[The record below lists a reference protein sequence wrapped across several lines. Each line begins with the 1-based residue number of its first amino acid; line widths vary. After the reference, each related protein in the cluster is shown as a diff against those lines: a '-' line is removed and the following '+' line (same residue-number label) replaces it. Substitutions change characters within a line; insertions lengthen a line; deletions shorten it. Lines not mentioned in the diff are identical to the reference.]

1 MPTLPT
7 FPTGKIKQLAQS
19 VIPARKDFQIHISD
33 SGFDDSKIV
42 RIVTSAWKTLLPAKR
57 IAKFLDAQAKFLEP
71 AEQQQI
77 LRYSVL
83 TPEEYKEAVLNSPV
97 KINSRLLYKETN

>member
-1 MPTLPT
+1 MPILPT
-7 FPTGKIKQLAQS
+7 FPTGKIKQLAKS
-19 VIPARKDFQIHISD
+19 VIPAQKGFQIHVSD

-42 RIVTSAWKTLLPAKR
+42 RIVTTAWKTLSPAKR
-57 IAKFLDAQAKFLEP
+57 IAKFLDAQSKFLEP
-71 AEQQQI
+71 AEQEKI

-83 TPEEYKEAVLNSPV
+83 TPEEYNEAVLNSPV